1 VHRDLRKYTRRA
13 VAARLGMTP
22 KTVDCLARNG
32 KLRKV
37 RLSARKVYIDPASLK
52 ELLGEGLF
60 NELFE
65 VGGDRR

>member
-1 VHRDLRKYTRRA
+1 MHRDLRKYTRRA
-13 VAARLGMTP
+13 VAERLGMTP

-52 ELLGEGLF
+52 ELLGEELF

>member
-13 VAARLGMTP
+13 VAERLGVTP
-22 KTVDCLARNG
+22 KTVDSLARRG

-37 RLSARKVYIDPASLK
+37 RLSARKVYIDPASIK
-52 ELLGEGLF
+52 KLLGEALF

>member
-22 KTVDCLARNG
+22 KTVDNLARQG

-37 RLSARKVYIDPASLK
+37 RLSVRKVYIDPVSLK
-52 ELLGEGLF
+52 ELLGE
-60 NELFE
+60 ELFDE
-65 VGGDRR
+65 LFGSTKT